1 MVRACAMPF
10 VLMVG
15 MMMMVCVVDLVGGVV
30 VVVVTM
36 GAFFHDAPRIS
47 CAVVVVTVSMAVTAP
62 LLIGVSSEVYE
73 RFRRSGPRVGFLACT
88 ARKIN
93 YHVPRILQNI
103 TSCMINA
110 GKKNGEGVAHL
121 PSAL

>member
-62 LLIGVSSEVYE
+62 LLIGVSSGLYLVYE

-93 YHVPRILQNI
+93 YHVP
-103 TSCMINA
+103 
-110 GKKNGEGVAHL
+110 
-121 PSAL
+121 